1 MYIMPSVNIKLREM
15 KNDSE
20 YLTTKEGL
28 EQLKNELQER
38 ETLTREKISN
48 VLNEMR
54 NQGDLSENDG
64 YSMAVEEQNINEE
77 RIRELKEK
85 IKNAKIIESKQK
97 DIVHIGDTVILKGK
111 KELQYQIVGEDETN
125 PLEGKISHLSPV
137 GQIVMGR
144 KINSDVELPS
154 LDGKETYKIVDIL

>member
-1 MYIMPSVNIKLREM
+1 MD
-15 KNDSE
+15 KNNQ

-54 NQGDLSENDG
+54 SQGDLSENDG

-85 IKNAKIIESKQK
+85 IKNAKIIESKKK

-137 GQIVMGR
+137 GETIMGR

>member
-1 MYIMPSVNIKLREM
+1 MPSVNIKLREM

>member
-1 MYIMPSVNIKLREM
+1 MD
-15 KNDSE
+15 KNNQ

-54 NQGDLSENDG
+54 SQGDLSENDG

-85 IKNAKIIESKQK
+85 IKNAKIIESKKK